1 MRYWI
6 IPHSVDVMNLVQLF
20 AESDFVDWKT
30 QVNANI
36 EVGDIVFIY
45 STLPVGQIKY
55 KTRVIRKDIPFAE
68 SLDQEKFFYDKA
80 QYRSGKI
87 NNSYFRLE
95 RLETALDNVEEL
107 HLHTLKL
114 YGIKS
119 MQCAQTIEGEILGHI
134 YIQFKET
141 FEY

>member
-6 IPHSVDVMNLVQLF
+6 IPHNVDVMNLTQLF
-20 AESDFVDWKT
+20 AESDFLDWKT

-55 KTRVIRKDIPFAE
+55 KTRVIRKNIPFVE

-80 QYRSGKI
+80 QYRSGKKAD
-87 NNSYFRLE
+87 SYFRLE
-95 RLETALDNVEEL
+95 RLETAPDNVEEL
-107 HLHTLKL
+107 HLHTLKQC
-114 YGIKS
+114 GIKS
-119 MQCAQTIEGEILGHI
+119 MQSAQTVEGEVLAHI
-134 YIQFKET
+134 YSQFKET